1 MCIILDVNCF
11 GDLMNHNNED
21 MEPVREWIKRRN
33 SNNKI
38 AFSSTDKFKREWSG
52 ERKRRLRT
60 WYGKGKIK
68 MVSSQKVESE
78 ANRLKGNI
86 KSNDEHIIA
95 LAKVSGVNVLVSLDK
110 DLHKDFK
117 KLIKDGK
124 VYQKANH
131 KRLLRN
137 DLCP

>member
-1 MCIILDVNCF
+1 
-11 GDLMNHNNED
+11 
-21 MEPVREWIKRRN
+21 
-33 SNNKI
+33 
-38 AFSSTDKFKREWSG
+38 
-52 ERKRRLRT
+52 
-60 WYGKGKIK
+60 

-78 ANRLKGNI
+78 ANRLKGAI
-86 KSNDEHIIA
+86 KSNDKHIIA
-95 LAKVSGVNVLVSLDK
+95 LAKVSEVNVLVSLDK

-131 KRLLRN
+131 KRILHN